1 MPSSEGTFSVLP
13 EPSPK
18 KRRLALLCG
27 LLLSTSI
34 PQEQSPGLE
43 DSGGTVFFETAVWA
57 SDAVS
62 LACRQ
67 EAVLSA
73 VAPPPHP
80 PPPLTLWVLGARGA
94 PRAPLVAPFRQELA
108 NTTGKL
114 DLCACF
120 TLRRLFLCQ
129 TRLPSATIEPPLLL
143 SPQRRQKLW
152 KLSGNCSPFRSSS
165 CA

>member
-18 KRRLALLCG
+18 KRLLALLCG
-27 LLLSTSI
+27 LPLSTSI

-73 VAPPPHP
+73 VAPP
-80 PPPLTLWVLGARGA
+80 A
-94 PRAPLVAPFRQELA
+94 PVDPVGPGSPWGTQSPSGGTFPAGVGKHHRETGSVCLLYSQEALPVS
-108 NTTGKL
+108 
-114 DLCACF
+114 D
-120 TLRRLFLCQ
+120 Q
-129 TRLPSATIEPPLLL
+129 TPS
-143 SPQRRQKLW
+143 
-152 KLSGNCSPFRSSS
+152 CYY
-165 CA
+165 